1 MAADGAPE
9 SGIDRAIRRL
19 DRVATLLNQRIT
31 RRTSHAEAEAG
42 SISDADRA
50 RLAAELDAARARERQ
65 LEVAGAEASQAL
77 AEAITQLRTIL
88 GDQDG
93 QKEG

>member
-1 MAADGAPE
+1 MTCWTKRPKGMMPVVV
-9 SGIDRAIRRL
+9 SQRPN
-19 DRVATLLNQRIT
+19 TLA

-42 SISDADRA
+42 SVSDADRA
-50 RLAAELDAARARERQ
+50 RLAAELDAARARERE
-65 LEVAGAEASQAL
+65 LEAAGAEASQAL
-77 AEAITQLRTIL
+77 AEAIAQLRTVL

>member
-19 DRVATLLNQRIT
+19 ERVATLLNQRIT

-42 SISDADRA
+42 SVSDADRA
-50 RLAAELDAARARERQ
+50 RLAAELDAARARERE
-65 LEVAGAEASQAL
+65 LEAAGAEASQAL
-77 AEAITQLRTIL
+77 AEAIAQLRTVL